1 MQGSKEGVCSLKSSD
16 QEGLIEKVIFEK
28 REERGSGGKCRDQG
42 VKSCLPF
49 LKYNKA
55 TNMSEVRS
63 EVSRGRCINLLDLV
77 MTLSF
82 ILSEIRSHSKALNQG
97 LLCSH
102 MGSK

>member
-28 REERGSGGKCRDQG
+28 REERGSGGKCRDQE

-63 EVSRGRCINLLDLV
+63 EVSRGRCIKEKTGLELV
-77 MTLSF
+77 GPCNDF
-82 ILSEIRSHSKALNQG
+82 VFYPE
-97 LLCSH
+97 
-102 MGSK
+102 